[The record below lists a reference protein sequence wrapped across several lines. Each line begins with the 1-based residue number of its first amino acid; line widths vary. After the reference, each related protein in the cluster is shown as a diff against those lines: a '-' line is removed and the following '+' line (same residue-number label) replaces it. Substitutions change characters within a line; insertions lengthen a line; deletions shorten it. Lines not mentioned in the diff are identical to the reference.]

1 MDKRAFVP
9 AADIRRLAKDVQ
21 GTRTWMKRESAER
34 SRTKMQLIPC
44 ALVRRDD
51 LYLALR
57 RTRQTRDDLR
67 SRVSLLSGGHIDFD
81 PEPRSLQDLLERTLR
96 RELAE
101 ELGVRSI
108 EEMWPIG
115 AVVDHSSLKASR
127 HVAFVFEVV
136 IADAVEAQ
144 AGEEFSLT
152 SSFSGTFLSWPRL
165 LNFEPR
171 FDPWSRIISQEYFGR
186 EMKSLLGL
194 DEARSRQLS
203 LQLGV

>member
-1 MDKRAFVP
+1 MDKRPFVP
-9 AADIRRLAKDVQ
+9 VLDLGRLFTDVQ
-21 GTRTWMKRESAER
+21 GTLKWMKRESAER

-81 PEPRSLQDLLERTLR
+81 PEPRSLEDLLERTLR

-101 ELGVRSI
+101 ELGVLSI
-108 EEMWPIG
+108 SGMRPIG
-115 AVVDHSSLKASR
+115 AVVDYSSLKASR
-127 HVAFVFEVV
+127 HVAFVFEVLV
-136 IADAVEAQ
+136 ADAVQAQ

-186 EMKSLLGL
+186 EMKSRLGL
-194 DEARSRQLS
+194 DEAASRQLS
-203 LQLGV
+203 FPLRI